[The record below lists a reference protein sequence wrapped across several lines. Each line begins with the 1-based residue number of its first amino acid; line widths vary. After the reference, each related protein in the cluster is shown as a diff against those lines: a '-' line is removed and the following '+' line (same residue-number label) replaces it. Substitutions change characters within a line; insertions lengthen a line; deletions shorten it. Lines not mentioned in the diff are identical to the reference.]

1 MKEIIETTD
10 LINANIKNLTS
21 LWETVGISFD
31 SYSKTSDFEY
41 SEIKDSEW
49 PNRLWLH
56 QNITQDTVRLIKEKL
71 AATTSNITIPIWNIY
86 NKNEDTILEH
96 NGFNIK
102 FEQVGMSLKLNKPF
116 DITGDVKIQLVTN
129 STEAKLWS
137 ELFIKSFGYKTSS
150 ETIMKTLNEI
160 SYYIAY
166 HDGLPVGTAISHK
179 TNNVVG
185 IHSVGI
191 PPEMRRKGYAEQIMR
206 LLINMAIEDRNEY
219 MTLQASSMGKG
230 LYLKLGFEE
239 QFVIKNYALQ
249 QCV

>member
-1 MKEIIETTD
+1 MKETMD

-31 SYSKTSDFEY
+31 SYFKTPDFEY

-56 QNITQDTVRLIKEKL
+56 QNITQDTLRLIKKKL
-71 AATTSNITIPIWNIY
+71 AATTSNIIIPIWNIY
-86 NKNEDTILEH
+86 NNNEDLILEH

-102 FEQVGMSLKLNKPF
+102 FEQVGMSLKLDKPF
-116 DITGDVKIQLVTN
+116 DIKSDVKIQLVTDSN
-129 STEAKLWS
+129 EAKLWS
-137 ELFIKSFGYKTSS
+137 ELFIKSFGYKTST
-150 ETIMKTLNEI
+150 ETINKTLNKVN
-160 SYYIAY
+160 YYIAY
-166 HDGLPVGTAISHK
+166 KHSIAIGTAISHK
-179 TNNVVG
+179 TNNVMG

-191 PPEMRRKGYAEQIMR
+191 PPEMRRKGYAEQIMK
-206 LLINMAIEDRNEY
+206 LLINMSVEDQNEY
-219 MTLQASSMGKG
+219 MTLQASNMGKN

-249 QCV
+249 HRV